1 MIVLPAT
8 SGDWGRRMGLAFGSR
23 MKETKADLRSENEAL
38 RKKIEHL
45 EHICKIARQV
55 VSAGCGLG
63 TEKFIA
69 MPQREHDNL
78 VDRVNSIDRLLW
90 QVKEENEQYQ
100 RANNYLRCKIEELES
115 GELEKPDKDWGME

>member
-1 MIVLPAT
+1 ML
-8 SGDWGRRMGLAFGSR
+8 DWSR
-23 MKETKADLRSENEAL
+23 KETKADLRSENEAL

-69 MPQREHDNL
+69 MPQREHDAL
-78 VDRVNSIDRLLW
+78 VNRVDEFDRLLDI
-90 QVKEENEQYQ
+90 VGEENREYQ

-115 GELEKPDKDWGME
+115 GELEESDKNWGME

>member
-8 SGDWGRRMGLAFGSR
+8 SGDWGREMLDWSR
-23 MKETKADLRSENEAL
+23 KETKADLRSENEAL

-69 MPQREHDNL
+69 MPQREHDAL
-78 VDRVNSIDRLLW
+78 VNRVDEFDRLLDI
-90 QVKEENEQYQ
+90 VGEENREYQ

-115 GELEKPDKDWGME
+115 GELEESDKNWGMK